1 MKLTWYTFTFYK
13 QTDSVA
19 IGGPAFSSTAEIY
32 IQAHKQTVIS
42 RELHPP
48 KVWERPFDDLYS
60 MLIRRHLENLL
71 HHIINLH
78 QNIKFTIEEKS
89 NEELMFL
96 GTLVK
101 QNNGKN
107 TYIGIG
113 NLRILTRPTLVS
125 YLFNKVC
132 SLYHQERW
140 FNQKKCL
147 NKASVKRVWISRK
160 HHEQNLSEN
169 YSHPRLASITAGS
182 FHTKW
187 CKIFEAWI
195 WPISEF
201 DKNLPSFLNI

>member
-1 MKLTWYTFTFYK
+1 M
-13 QTDSVA
+13 
-19 IGGPAFSSTAEIY
+19 
-32 IQAHKQTVIS
+32 QARKQTVIS

-60 MLIRRHLENLL
+60 MLIQRHLENLR

-96 GTLVK
+96 DTLVK

-113 NLRILTRPTLVS
+113 NLRILTKPTLVS

-132 SLYHQERW
+132 SII
-140 FNQKKCL
+140 
-147 NKASVKRVWISRK
+147 SSRK
-160 HHEQNLSEN
+160 M
-169 YSHPRLASITAGS
+169 I
-182 FHTKW
+182 
-187 CKIFEAWI
+187 
-195 WPISEF
+195 
-201 DKNLPSFLNI
+201 